1 MTMKTNTTVIK
12 NRKDTA
18 TLGEDFTVEI
28 QGGPWTYKAG
38 LRTLA
43 KNVMGNGLYI
53 VEGHGTGHVIPRK
66 LFTKF
71 NRTWDEVTIKTVG
84 GEKVTTTVNKKE
96 DVTAEYLAHFTKDL
110 EACIERENAEI
121 RGALRRNIA
130 YLRKTIKF
138 VTKGEAAEKLAVALA
153 ELETLKVKA

>member
-1 MTMKTNTTVIK
+1 MKTNTTVIK

-28 QGGPWTYKAG
+28 QGGPWTHKAG

-71 NRTWDEVTIKTVG
+71 NSYFPGDDIKPTRREWYDHPNWATWP
-84 GEKVTTTVNKKE
+84 
-96 DVTAEYLAHFTKDL
+96 FF
-110 EACIERENAEI
+110 
-121 RGALRRNIA
+121 RRSFCRLSANG
-130 YLRKTIKF
+130 Y
-138 VTKGEAAEKLAVALA
+138 
-153 ELETLKVKA
+153 